1 MALTQSEKRTIRYA
15 SVGIAIYLAL
25 FGGWKVWGWLS
36 QKRTEY
42 NQLIAQ
48 GQKLK
53 TEVQPFADQSTV
65 VKKLMDDFHFDP
77 AMLTTNTLVADAT
90 AAIQKAAMS
99 GGLQP
104 GPVRESAGRSANKAL
119 ATIQFE
125 GAGQVASVMAFLQR
139 LPTLGFP
146 LLVDSVQISS
156 DPMRPGQMKLTITVI
171 VLDFDQWKNQEASHA

>member
-15 SVGIAIYLAL
+15 TVGIAIYLAL
-25 FGGWKVWGWLS
+25 FGGWKAWGWLS
-36 QKRTEY
+36 QKRAEY

-53 TEVQPFADQSTV
+53 IEVQPFADQSAV

-77 AMLTTNTLVADAT
+77 ATLTTNTLVADAT
-90 AAIQKAAMS
+90 AAIQKAATS

-125 GAGQVASVMAFLQR
+125 GSGQVASVMAFLQR

-156 DPMRPGQMKLTITVI
+156 DPMRPGQMKLNITVI